1 MFRIVKGGGIK
12 LDFSSTR
19 CGEFPGFQQMRTMFT
34 SYFWKEFVARGA
46 ELRYNCKA
54 NTKAAFDQA
63 ESSASAGKVEAD
75 TGSGKRKRSPV
86 LHAVVESQNAA
97 P

>member
-54 NTKAAFDQA
+54 NTKVDLKFKIIR
-63 ESSASAGKVEAD
+63 SRL
-75 TGSGKRKRSPV
+75 KRKI
-86 LHAVVESQNAA
+86 
-97 P
+97 

>member
-54 NTKAAFDQA
+54 NTKVDLKFKIIR
-63 ESSASAGKVEAD
+63 SRL
-75 TGSGKRKRSPV
+75 KRTIRLYFFCDIYVDGRK
-86 LHAVVESQNAA
+86 AVN
-97 P
+97 